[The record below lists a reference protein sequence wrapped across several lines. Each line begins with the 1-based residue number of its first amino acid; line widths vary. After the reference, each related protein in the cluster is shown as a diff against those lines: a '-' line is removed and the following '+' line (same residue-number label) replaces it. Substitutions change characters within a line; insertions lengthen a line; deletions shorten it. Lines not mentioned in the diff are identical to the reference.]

1 MQNSR
6 RHFLQKISKTA
17 AVLAASTQL
26 GNAAQSEERL
36 IQIQRNYGPNDRVRL
51 GVIGFGI
58 IGNIDLECALKVP
71 GVELAGVCDLYQGRL
86 DFAHEKYGP
95 SLYTTRDY
103 RELVARPD
111 IDAVLVCTSDHWH
124 DHISIAAMNAGKH
137 VYCEKPMVHHIE
149 EGAAVIA
156 TQKRTGRVFQV
167 GSQTASS
174 ALTAEIKKHIK
185 DGIIGELAM
194 VEIYTD
200 RNSANG
206 AWQYTVPTD
215 ASAASTN
222 WDKYL
227 GDAPKRPFDANRFF
241 RWRNYKEY
249 GTGSAGDLVIHQL
262 TELHTVTDSLGP
274 KRIFSMGEVNYWKD
288 GRDAYDLVNSM
299 FVYEKT
305 AQHPSFQFITRVNL
319 ADGAGG
325 GSRSRYIGT
334 EGVIESIGGGFK
346 LNHFKRPIAPSI
358 GGYDSLSSFA
368 KTERDASMAA
378 YNAKYTEADKK
389 LTKYDEI
396 IYKTPI
402 GYDSRLDHM
411 LSFFNGI
418 REGKTIYEDASFGL
432 RAAGPALAC
441 NISSETGRAIN
452 WDPVKMKIVGASI

>member
-6 RHFLQKISKTA
+6 RKFISTLGKTSA
-17 AVLAASTQL
+17 LLAASTSLATAEQT
-26 GNAAQSEERL
+26 EERMIL
-36 IQIQRNYGPNDRVRL
+36 VNRHYGPNDKVRL

-71 GVELAGVCDLYQGRL
+71 GVELAGVCDLYEGRL
-86 DFAHEKYGP
+86 VGARERYGND
-95 SLYTTRDY
+95 LYTTRDF
-103 RELVARPD
+103 RELIARKD

-174 ALTAEIKKHIK
+174 AVTAEIKKYYK
-185 DGIIGELAM
+185 EGIIGELAM

-215 ASAASTN
+215 ASAATTN

-241 RWRNYKEY
+241 RWRNYKDY

-305 AQHPSFQFITRVNL
+305 AQHPSFQFLTRVNL

-334 EGVIESIGGGFK
+334 EGVIETIGGSGFK
-346 LNHFKRPIAPSI
+346 VNHFKRPIAPSI
-358 GGYDSLSSFA
+358 GGYDSITSFSKA
-368 KTERDASMAA
+368 EQAASLAA
-378 YNAKYTEADKK
+378 YNAKYSEADKK
-389 LTKYDEI
+389 MTKYDEI
-396 IYKTPI
+396 IFKAPA

-411 LSFFNGI
+411 LNFFNGI
-418 REGKTIYEDASFGL
+418 RENKAIFEDATFGL

-441 NISSETGRAIN
+441 NISSESGKSVN
-452 WDPVKMKIVGASI
+452 WDPVKMKIVG

>member
-1 MQNSR
+1 MKNTR
-6 RHFLQKISKTA
+6 RDFLQKLGKSSA
-17 AVLAASTQL
+17 LLVASTTFA
-26 GNAAQSEERL
+26 NAENVEERI
-36 IQIQRNYGPNDRVRL
+36 IQINKNYGPNDKVRL

-71 GVELAGVCDLYQGRL
+71 GVELGGVCDLYEGRL
-86 DFAHEKYGP
+86 VFAKEKYGNE
-95 SLYTTRDY
+95 LYTTRDY
-103 RELVARPD
+103 RELIARKD
-111 IDAVLVCTSDHWH
+111 IDAVLVCTTDHWH

-156 TQKRTGRVFQV
+156 TQKKTGKVFQV

-174 ALTAEIKKHIK
+174 AVTAEMKKYFQQ
-185 DGIIGELAM
+185 GIIGDLSM
-194 VEIYTD
+194 VEIFTD

-215 ASAASTN
+215 ASATTTN
-222 WDKYL
+222 WDKYI
-227 GDAPKRPFDANRFF
+227 GDAPKRPFEANRFF

-249 GTGSAGDLVIHQL
+249 GTGAAGDLVIHQL
-262 TELHTVTDSLGP
+262 TELHTVTDSMGP
-274 KRIFSMGEVNYWKD
+274 NKIFSMGAINYWKD

-299 FVYEKT
+299 FVYDKSKT
-305 AQHPSFQFITRVNL
+305 HPAFQFITRVNL

-334 EGVIESIGGGFK
+334 EGVIESIGNGFK

-358 GGYDSLSSFA
+358 GGYDSISSFSKA
-368 KTERDASMAA
+368 EQEASMAA
-378 YNAKYTEADKK
+378 FKAKYSEEDKK
-389 LTKYDEI
+389 MKRFDEI
-396 IYKTPI
+396 VFKAPQ

-411 LSFFNGI
+411 FNFFNGI
-418 REGKTIYEDASFGL
+418 RENKAIFEDATFGL

-441 NISSETGRAIN
+441 NISVEKDKAIK
-452 WDPVKMKIVGASI
+452 WDPKLMKVIA

>member
-1 MQNSR
+1 MKNTR
-6 RHFLQKISKTA
+6 RNFLQKLGQTSAI
-17 AVLAASTQL
+17 LAASSTFS
-26 GNAAQSEERL
+26 NAEKVEERI
-36 IQIQRNYGPNDRVRL
+36 IQIESRYGSNDKVRL

-71 GVELAGVCDLYQGRL
+71 GVELAGICDLYEGRL
-86 DFAHEKYGP
+86 VAAKEKYGNE
-95 SLYTTRDY
+95 LYTTRDF
-103 RELVARPD
+103 RELIARKD

-149 EGAAVIA
+149 EGQAVIA
-156 TQKRTGRVFQV
+156 TQKRTGKVFQV

-174 ALTAEIKKHIK
+174 AITAEMKKYFQQ
-185 DGIIGELAM
+185 GIIGELSM
-194 VEIYTD
+194 VEIFTD

-215 ASAASTN
+215 ASAATTN

-227 GDAPKRPFDANRFF
+227 GDAPKRAFEANRYF

-249 GTGSAGDLVIHQL
+249 GTGVAGDLVIHQL

-274 KRIFSMGEVNYWKD
+274 KKIFSMGAINYWKD

-299 FVYEKT
+299 FVYEKSKT
-305 AQHPSFQFITRVNL
+305 HPAFQFITRVNL

-334 EGVIESIGGGFK
+334 EGVIEAIGNGFK
-346 LNHFKRPIAPSI
+346 INHFKRPIAPSI
-358 GGYDSLSSFA
+358 GGYDSLSTFSKA
-368 KTERDASMAA
+368 EQEASMAA
-378 YNAKYTEADKK
+378 FNAKYNEADKK
-389 LTKYDEI
+389 MQKFDEI
-396 IYKTPI
+396 VFKGPS

-411 LSFFNGI
+411 FNFFGGI
-418 REGKTIYEDASFGL
+418 RDNKAIYEDATFGL

-441 NISSETGRAIN
+441 NLSVDKQGAIN
-452 WDPVKMKIVGASI
+452 WDPVKMKVII

>member
-1 MQNSR
+1 MKNTR
-6 RHFLQKISKTA
+6 RNFLQKLGASSA
-17 AVLAASTQL
+17 LLAASTTFS
-26 GNAAQSEERL
+26 NAETVEERI
-36 IQIQRNYGPNDRVRL
+36 IQINRNYGSNDKVRL

-71 GVELAGVCDLYQGRL
+71 GTELAGVCDLYEGRL
-86 DFAHEKYGP
+86 AFAKEKYGAD
-95 SLYTTRDY
+95 LYTTRDF
-103 RELVARPD
+103 RELIARKD

-156 TQKRTGRVFQV
+156 TQKRTGKVFQV
-167 GSQTASS
+167 GSQTAS
-174 ALTAEIKKHIK
+174 AADTAEMKKYFK
-185 DGIIGELAM
+185 EGIIGELAM

-215 ASAASTN
+215 ASAKTTN

-227 GDAPKRPFDANRFF
+227 GDAPKRPFEANRFF

-249 GTGSAGDLVIHQL
+249 GTGAAGDLVIHQL

-274 KRIFSMGEVNYWKD
+274 KSIFSMGALNYWKD

-305 AQHPSFQFITRVNL
+305 KNHPAFQFITRVNL

-334 EGVIESIGGGFK
+334 EGVIESTRNGFK
-346 LNHFKRPIAPSI
+346 INHFKRPIAPSI
-358 GGYDSLSSFA
+358 GNYDSLSSFSKA
-368 KTERDASMAA
+368 EREASMAA
-378 YNAKYTEADKK
+378 FTAKYSEEDKK
-389 LTKYDEI
+389 MKKFDEI
-396 IYKTPI
+396 IFKTPD
-402 GYDSRLDHM
+402 GYDERLDH
-411 LSFFNGI
+411 FFNFFAGI
-418 REGKTIYEDASFGL
+418 RENKIIFEDATFGL

-441 NISSETGRAIN
+441 NISSEKGVAVK
-452 WDPVKMKIVGASI
+452 WDPVKMKVIS

>member
-1 MQNSR
+1 MKNSR
-6 RHFLQKISKTA
+6 RTFLSKISGSA
-17 AVLAASTQL
+17 ALLAAGTIVS
-26 GNAAQSEERL
+26 NAHSIEERM
-36 IQIQRNYGPNDRVRL
+36 IQITRNFGPNDRVRL

-71 GVELAGVCDLYQGRL
+71 GVELAGVCDLYEGRL
-86 DFAHEKYGP
+86 IGAKERYGKD
-95 SLYTTRDY
+95 LYTTRDY
-103 RELVARPD
+103 RELIARKD

-156 TQKRTGRVFQV
+156 TQKRTGKVFQV

-174 ALTAEIKKHIK
+174 AVTAEMKKYFK
-185 DGIIGELAM
+185 QGIIGDLAM

-215 ASAASTN
+215 ATAATTN

-227 GDAPKRPFDANRFF
+227 GDAPKRPFDVNRFF

-249 GTGSAGDLVIHQL
+249 GTGAAGDLVIHQL

-274 KRIFSMGEVNYWKD
+274 KSVFSMGALNYWKD

-305 AQHPSFQFITRVNL
+305 KNHPAFQFVTRVNL

-334 EGVIESIGGGFK
+334 EGVIESIGGNGFK
-346 LNHFKRPIAPSI
+346 INHFKRPIAPSI
-358 GGYDSLSSFA
+358 GGYDSISSFSKA
-368 KTERDASMAA
+368 EQEASFAA
-378 YNAKYTEADKK
+378 HKAKYTEADKQMQK
-389 LTKYDEI
+389 FDEI
-396 IYKTPI
+396 VFKTPQ

-411 LSFFNGI
+411 INFFSGI
-418 REGKTIYEDASFGL
+418 RENKAIYEDASFGL

-441 NISSETGRAIN
+441 NISSEKSKAVK
-452 WDPVKMKIVGASI
+452 WDPVAMKVIG

>member
-1 MQNSR
+1 MNNSR
-6 RHFLQKISKTA
+6 RDFLQKLGKSSA
-17 AVLAASTQL
+17 LLAASTTFA
-26 GNAAQSEERL
+26 NAGQVEERI
-36 IQIQRNYGPNDRVRL
+36 IQINRNYGSNDKVRL

-71 GVELAGVCDLYQGRL
+71 GVELAGVCDLYTGRL
-86 DFAHEKYGP
+86 TFAKEKYGND
-95 SLYTTRDY
+95 LFTTRDF
-103 RELVARPD
+103 RELIARKD

-149 EGAAVIA
+149 EGHAVIA
-156 TQKRTGRVFQV
+156 TQKKTGKVFQV

-174 ALTAEIKKHIK
+174 AVTTELKKYFQQ
-185 DGIIGELAM
+185 GIIGDLTM
-194 VEIYTD
+194 VEIFTD

-215 ASAASTN
+215 ASAATTN

-249 GTGSAGDLVIHQL
+249 GTGVAGDLVIHQL
-262 TELHTVTDSLGP
+262 TELHAVTDSVGP
-274 KRIFSMGEVNYWKD
+274 KKIFSMGALNYWKD

-299 FVYEKT
+299 FVYDKT
-305 AQHPSFQFITRVNL
+305 KTHPAFQFITRVNL

-334 EGVIESIGGGFK
+334 EGVIEAIGNGFK
-346 LNHFKRPIAPSI
+346 INHFKRPIAPSI
-358 GGYDSLSSFA
+358 GGYDSLSSFSKA
-368 KTERDASMAA
+368 EQEASMAA
-378 YNAKYTEADKK
+378 FKAKYTEEDKK
-389 LTKYDEI
+389 MKKFDEI
-396 IYKTPI
+396 VFKTPS

-411 LSFFNGI
+411 LNFFAGV
-418 REGKTIYEDASFGL
+418 REGKAIYEDATFGL

-441 NISSETGRAIN
+441 NISVESDKAIK
-452 WDPVKMKIVGASI
+452 WDPVKMKVVI